1 MNRMK
6 KAVLAGVCL
15 KDTEEN
21 FAMKMEECA
30 SLCLACN
37 LEVSGTIIQNS
48 YSMDQ
53 KTAFRKGKLEEL
65 KNLVEMTDADLVV
78 FYNPLRVQM
87 AERIADACGTEVI
100 DRTSLILDI
109 FSMRAR
115 TRQAKLQTEMARL
128 QYDLPRILNS
138 DNDNRERSRGGSVT
152 NRGSGEM
159 RSSLVARKYQNRIQS
174 LKKELQKIDKQRSQ
188 DERRRSKTMMRRV
201 ALVGYTNA
209 GKSSILNCLMC
220 LSSAQGSEVMEKDM
234 LFATLDTSVRMI
246 HADAHSF
253 LLYDTVG
260 FVSDLPHTLID
271 AFHSTLDSARDAD
284 LLIHVVDA
292 SDPQWSMKASITRD
306 TLHEIGA
313 GEIPVLTVYNKTDL
327 LAKEHAFE
335 GICVSAKTGEGMKDL
350 SQAIVSHLYPH
361 EKTIH
366 CHIPYDRMAMLD
378 AYRQVLEVKEGDCDE
393 EGMHVV
399 LSGPQRYLDAFRNYR
414 IDA

>member
-1 MNRMK
+1 MGIVK

-15 KDTEEN
+15 KDSEEN
-21 FAMKMEECA
+21 FESKMRECV
-30 SLCLACN
+30 SLCEACD
-37 LEVSGTIIQNS
+37 LEVKGTIIQNS
-48 YSMDQ
+48 RSMDQ

-65 KNLVEMTDADLVV
+65 NNLVAMTDADLVI

-109 FSMRAR
+109 FSKRAR
-115 TRQAKLQTEMARL
+115 TKQAKLQTEMARL

-152 NRGSGEM
+152 NRGAGEM
-159 RSSLVARKYQNRIQS
+159 RSSLVARKYQNRIQD
-174 LKKELQKIDKQRSQ
+174 LRKELGKIDNQRSQ
-188 DERRRSKTMMRRV
+188 DEHRRSKTMMRRA

-209 GKSSILNCLMC
+209 GKSSVLNALMRS
-220 LSSAQGSEVMEKDM
+220 SSAQGTQVLEKDM

-246 HADAHSF
+246 RSHSHSF

-284 LLIHVVDA
+284 LLIHIIDA
-292 SDPQWSMKASITRD
+292 SDPDWSMKAEITKE
-306 TLHEIGA
+306 TLREIGA

-335 GICVSAKTGEGMKDL
+335 GICISAKTGEGLDHL
-350 SQAIVSHLYPH
+350 SDEIVRHLYPA
-361 EKTIH
+361 ENTIH
-366 CHIPYDRMAMLD
+366 CRIPYDRMAMLG
-378 AYRQVLEVKEGDCDE
+378 AYRQVLNVHTDDADE
-393 EGMHVV
+393 QGVQV
-399 LSGPQRYLDAFRNYR
+399 TLTGPQRYLDAFRTYT
-414 IDA
+414 IS